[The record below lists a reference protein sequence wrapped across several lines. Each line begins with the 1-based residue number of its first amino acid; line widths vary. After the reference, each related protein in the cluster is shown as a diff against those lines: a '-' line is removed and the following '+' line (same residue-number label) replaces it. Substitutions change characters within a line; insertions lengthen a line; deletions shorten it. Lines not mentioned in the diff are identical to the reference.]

1 MIKSILWQ
9 FLFKSTKPFWVHSLS
24 EIQYVPFWMKGETQL
39 KHFPSSNP
47 VHFEHGDW
55 HPRIFLPMNKKILE
69 KKEEK
74 KNGRTL
80 TNIIGIR
87 IITIRTIW

>member
-1 MIKSILWQ
+1 
-9 FLFKSTKPFWVHSLS
+9 
-24 EIQYVPFWMKGETQL
+24 
-39 KHFPSSNP
+39 
-47 VHFEHGDW
+47 
-55 HPRIFLPMNKKILE
+55 MNKKILE

-87 IITIRTIW
+87 IITIRTI